1 MSGLAG
7 PRNCTRPGP
16 FEASLPIPVYPP
28 QQFLVP
34 LGPRASCLSIRPSCY
49 VRLSTA
55 FAETPIVPNSSVC
68 FVLLRGPGPGLC
80 DPSTAKKTSRLWPRK
95 WNSETLDS
103 RIEFEP
109 NLPRAWLSPLPFNA
123 LTFTPWCVPCY
134 TCLGKWS
141 VTKDLSCRFLPEMEG
156 DRRIEVG

>member
-68 FVLLRGPGPGLC
+68 FVLPCYYAVLAPAYAIRP
-80 DPSTAKKTSRLWPRK
+80 PRK
-95 WNSETLDS
+95 RQAASDLENGTLRHS
-103 RIEFEP
+103 TRGS
-109 NLPRAWLSPLPFNA
+109 NLNP
-123 LTFTPWCVPCY
+123 
-134 TCLGKWS
+134 TCLER
-141 VTKDLSCRFLPEMEG
+141 DYLLSLLTR
-156 DRRIEVG
+156 